1 MLSNEDKIF
10 LLDVKKKSKIS
21 RVNSNIMM
29 LLISILLLIPS
40 SIALYLIEY
49 NNDSILLCISL
60 LAMILLCL
68 RNIFTSL
75 KAINSIRN
83 EIEVL

>member
-40 SIALYLIEY
+40 SIALYSIEY

-68 RNIFTSL
+68 RNIFTSF